1 MQKKVLDLLKA
12 ADGFISGEDIS
23 RQLGVTRTSVWK
35 AITALRKE
43 GYVVES
49 VTNRGYCLREVP
61 DLLNVAQITEGLKTS
76 VLGRTVVAL
85 PVVDSTNNEAKRQA
99 VKGAAHGTLFV
110 TEQQTGGKGRL
121 GRSWESPSRQGICMS
136 LLLRPQISPYEV
148 TRITS
153 LAGLA
158 VCRAIRALTP
168 CPAMIKWPNDVII
181 GRKKVCGILT
191 EMAAETERVHY
202 VVTGIG
208 INVNTPSFPEQLHQK
223 ATSLYLE
230 TGNLYFRAALLQQ
243 ILYEFE
249 LCYDAY
255 LTDATADLLTP
266 YKELCATLGRKIGF
280 TRNGKMLIATAV
292 DISHRGG
299 LLVKLENGKKLEIH
313 SGEVTV
319 QGIY

>member
-1 MQKKVLDLLKA
+1 MLKA

-148 TRITS
+148 TRITL

-249 LCYDAY
+249 LCYDAH

>member
-1 MQKKVLDLLKA
+1 MQKRVLELLKA

-35 AITALRKE
+35 AINVLRKE

-61 DLLNVAQITEGLKTS
+61 DLLNVAEITEGLKTA

-99 VKGAAHGTLFV
+99 AKGAAHGTLFV
-110 TEQQTGGKGRL
+110 AEQQTGGKGRL
-121 GRSWESPSRQGICMS
+121 GRSWDLPARQGICMS
-136 LLLRPQISPYEV
+136 LLLRPKISPYEV
-148 TRITS
+148 PRITL

-191 EMAAETERVHY
+191 EMTAETERVDF
-202 VVTGIG
+202 VATGIG
-208 INVNTPSFPEQLHQK
+208 INVNNPSFPEQLHQK

-230 TGNLYFRAALLQQ
+230 TGEKYSRTALLRQV
-243 ILYEFE
+243 LYELE
-249 LCYDAY
+249 TCYDAF
-255 LTDATADLLTP
+255 LTETTADLLTP
-266 YKELCATLGRKIGF
+266 YKELCATLGRKIGY
-280 TRNGKMLIATAV
+280 TRNGKTFIATAV
-292 DISHRGG
+292 DISRRGG
-299 LLVKLENGKKLEIH
+299 LLVMLENGKKAEIN

>member
-110 TEQQTGGKGRL
+110 TKQQTGGKGRL

-148 TRITS
+148 TRITL

>member
-148 TRITS
+148 TRITL

>member
-148 TRITS
+148 TRITL

-168 CPAMIKWPNDVII
+168 CLAMIKWPNDVII

>member
-148 TRITS
+148 TRITL

-168 CPAMIKWPNDVII
+168 CPAMIKWPNDDII